1 MYSNYWP
8 ISYSFRDKKAIIEKF
23 SNPVYL
29 TPALSGIGVGTGG
42 GGGHRGHVPPAVG
55 EGTSHV
61 FPQITC
67 MAASTYQ

>member
-29 TPALSGIGVGTGG
+29 TPAMTGIGVGTGG
-42 GGGHRGHVPPAVG
+42 GTQ
-55 EGTSHV
+55 GTCTPS
-61 FPQITC
+61 C
-67 MAASTYQ
+67 R